1 MRMYPKAMRKD
12 GKVPVTLVFD
22 NGVHLKKLWTPE
34 QVQSEQRKIAE
45 QQEQHA
51 AWLAGKSA
59 E

>member
-1 MRMYPKAMRKD
+1 MYPKAMRKD